1 MSKTVKTAKSAVRTR
16 RRPMSKDVICFKGI
30 GYPLIFAAAAL
41 CLVPFLI
48 VIGSSFTSESY
59 IIRNG
64 YSIWPGDWSLES
76 YQTIFRSP
84 MAIIRAY
91 GVTIFVTVVGTV
103 LSVFLNTM
111 AGYVLQRKDFS
122 WRNKFSFYYFFTTLF
137 SGGLMPWYMLC
148 VKYLHLK
155 DSIWS
160 MILPGL
166 ISVWNI
172 LLVKG
177 FMGGIPYEMT
187 ESAKIDGAGDFSIFL
202 RLIWP
207 LSKPV
212 VATIGLF
219 TALMYWNDWYNSMLF
234 INNSNLYSLQ
244 YQLYKL
250 INDAR
255 ELRRI
260 AEESG
265 IVVDSVP
272 IESMKMAL
280 TVVVTGPIVLLYPF
294 IQKYFVKGL
303 TLGAVKG

>member
-1 MSKTVKTAKSAVRTR
+1 MRKKIISRDVLVFKAV
-16 RRPMSKDVICFKGI
+16 
-30 GYPLIFAAAAL
+30 GYPLIFLFAAV
-41 CLVPFLI
+41 CLIPFLI
-48 VIGSSFTSESY
+48 VIGSSFTAESY

-64 YSIWPGDWSLES
+64 YSILPKEWSIES
-76 YQTIFRSP
+76 YATIFRSP

-91 GVTIFVTVVGTV
+91 GVTIFVTIAGTV

-111 AGYVLQRKDFS
+111 AGYVLQRKDFE
-122 WRNKFSFYYFFTTLF
+122 WRNKLSFFYFFTTLF
-137 SGGLMPWYMLC
+137 SGGLMPWYIMC

-155 DSIWS
+155 DSIWA
-160 MILPGL
+160 MILPG
-166 ISVWNI
+166 IVSVWNI

-177 FMGGIPYEMT
+177 FMAGIPFEMT
-187 ESAKIDGAGDFSIFL
+187 ESAKIDGAGDFLIFL

-212 VATIGLF
+212 IATIGLF
-219 TALMYWNDWYNSMLF
+219 TALTYWNDWYNSMLF
-234 INNSNLYSLQ
+234 INNDHLYSLQ

-250 INDAR
+250 LNDAR
-255 ELRRI
+255 VLRQL
-260 AEESG
+260 ASEAG
-265 IVVDSVP
+265 IVVDTVP

-294 IQKYFVKGL
+294 VQRYFIKGL

>member
-1 MSKTVKTAKSAVRTR
+1 MRKKIISRDVLVFKAV
-16 RRPMSKDVICFKGI
+16 
-30 GYPLIFAAAAL
+30 GYPLIFLFAAV
-41 CLVPFLI
+41 CLIPFLI
-48 VIGSSFTSESY
+48 VIGSSFTAESY

-64 YSIWPGDWSLES
+64 YSILPKEWSIES
-76 YQTIFRSP
+76 YATIFRSP

-91 GVTIFVTVVGTV
+91 GVTIFVTTAGTV

-111 AGYVLQRKDFS
+111 AGYVLQRKDFE
-122 WRNKFSFYYFFTTLF
+122 WRNKLSFFYFFTTLF
-137 SGGLMPWYMLC
+137 SGGLMPWYIMC

-155 DSIWS
+155 DSIWA
-160 MILPGL
+160 MILPG
-166 ISVWNI
+166 IVSVWNI

-177 FMGGIPYEMT
+177 FM
-187 ESAKIDGAGDFSIFL
+187 AGAGDFSIFL

-212 VATIGLF
+212 IATIGLF
-219 TALMYWNDWYNSMLF
+219 TALTYWNDWYNSMLF
-234 INNSNLYSLQ
+234 INNDHLYSLQ

-250 INDAR
+250 LNDAR
-255 ELRRI
+255 VLRQL
-260 AEESG
+260 ASEAG
-265 IVVDSVP
+265 IVVDTVP

-294 IQKYFVKGL
+294 VQRYFIKGL

>member
-1 MSKTVKTAKSAVRTR
+1 MRKKIISRDVLVFKAV
-16 RRPMSKDVICFKGI
+16 
-30 GYPLIFAAAAL
+30 GYPLIFLFAAV
-41 CLVPFLI
+41 CLIPFLI
-48 VIGSSFTSESY
+48 VIGSSFTAESY

-64 YSIWPGDWSLES
+64 YSILPKEWSIES
-76 YQTIFRSP
+76 YATIFRSP

-91 GVTIFVTVVGTV
+91 GVTIFVTIAGTV

-111 AGYVLQRKDFS
+111 AGYVLQRKDFE
-122 WRNKFSFYYFFTTLF
+122 WRNKLSFFYFFTTLF
-137 SGGLMPWYMLC
+137 SGGLMPWYIMC

-155 DSIWS
+155 DSIWA
-160 MILPGL
+160 MILPG
-166 ISVWNI
+166 IVSVWNI

-177 FMGGIPYEMT
+177 FMAGIPFEMT

-212 VATIGLF
+212 IATIGLF
-219 TALMYWNDWYNSMLF
+219 TALTYWNDWYNSMLF
-234 INNSNLYSLQ
+234 INNDHLYSLQ

-250 INDAR
+250 LNDAR
-255 ELRRI
+255 VLRQL
-260 AEESG
+260 ASEAG
-265 IVVDSVP
+265 IVVDTVP

-280 TVVVTGPIVLLYPF
+280 TVVVTGPIVLPYPF
-294 IQKYFVKGL
+294 VQRYFIKGL

>member
-1 MSKTVKTAKSAVRTR
+1 MNKKTVSRDVLVFKAV
-16 RRPMSKDVICFKGI
+16 
-30 GYPLIFAAAAL
+30 GYPLIFLFAAV
-41 CLVPFLI
+41 CLIPFLV

-64 YSIWPGDWSLES
+64 YSILPKEWSMES
-76 YQTIFRSP
+76 YATIFRSP

-91 GVTIFVTVVGTV
+91 GVTIFVTTTGTI

-111 AGYVLQRKDFS
+111 AGYVLQRKDFE
-122 WRNKFSFYYFFTTLF
+122 WRNKLSFYYFFTTLF
-137 SGGLMPWYMLC
+137 SGGLMPWYIMC

-155 DSIWS
+155 DSIWA
-160 MILPGL
+160 MILPG
-166 ISVWNI
+166 IVSVWNI

-177 FMGGIPYEMT
+177 CMAGIPFEMT
-187 ESAKIDGAGDFSIFL
+187 ESAKIDGAGDFTIFL
-202 RLIWP
+202 KLIWP

-212 VATIGLF
+212 IATIGLF
-219 TALMYWNDWYNSMLF
+219 TALTYWNDWYNSMLF
-234 INNSNLYSLQ
+234 INSDHLYSLQ

-250 INDAR
+250 LNDAKV
-255 ELRRI
+255 LRQL
-260 AEESG
+260 ASEAG
-265 IVVDSVP
+265 IVVDTVP

-294 IQKYFVKGL
+294 VQRYFIKGL

>member
-1 MSKTVKTAKSAVRTR
+1 MNKKTVSRDVLVFKAV
-16 RRPMSKDVICFKGI
+16 
-30 GYPLIFAAAAL
+30 GYPLIFLFAAV
-41 CLVPFLI
+41 CLIPFLV

-64 YSIWPGDWSLES
+64 YSILPKEWSMES
-76 YQTIFRSP
+76 YATIFRSP

-91 GVTIFVTVVGTV
+91 GVTIFVTTTGTI

-111 AGYVLQRKDFS
+111 AGYVLQRKDFE
-122 WRNKFSFYYFFTTLF
+122 WRNKLSFYYFFTTLF
-137 SGGLMPWYMLC
+137 SGGLMPWYIMC

-155 DSIWS
+155 DSIWA
-160 MILPGL
+160 MILPG
-166 ISVWNI
+166 IVSVWNI

-177 FMGGIPYEMT
+177 FMAGIPFEMT
-187 ESAKIDGAGDFSIFL
+187 ESAKIDGAGDFTIFL
-202 RLIWP
+202 KLIWP

-212 VATIGLF
+212 IATIGLF
-219 TALMYWNDWYNSMLF
+219 TALTYWNDWYNSMLF
-234 INNSNLYSLQ
+234 INSDHLYSLQ

-250 INDAR
+250 LNDAKV
-255 ELRRI
+255 LRQL
-260 AEESG
+260 ASEAG
-265 IVVDSVP
+265 ILVDTVP

-294 IQKYFVKGL
+294 VQRYFIKGL

>member
-1 MSKTVKTAKSAVRTR
+1 MNKKTVSRDVLVFKAV
-16 RRPMSKDVICFKGI
+16 
-30 GYPLIFAAAAL
+30 GYPLIFLFAAV
-41 CLVPFLI
+41 CLIPFLV

-64 YSIWPGDWSLES
+64 YSILPKERSMES
-76 YQTIFRSP
+76 YATIFRSP

-91 GVTIFVTVVGTV
+91 GVTIFVTTTGTI

-111 AGYVLQRKDFS
+111 AGYVLQRKDFE
-122 WRNKFSFYYFFTTLF
+122 WRNKLSFYYFFTTLF
-137 SGGLMPWYMLC
+137 SGGLMPWYIMC

-155 DSIWS
+155 DSIWA
-160 MILPGL
+160 MILPG
-166 ISVWNI
+166 IVSVWNI

-177 FMGGIPYEMT
+177 FMAGIPFEMT
-187 ESAKIDGAGDFSIFL
+187 ESAKIDGAGDFTIFL
-202 RLIWP
+202 KLIWP

-212 VATIGLF
+212 IATIGLF
-219 TALMYWNDWYNSMLF
+219 TALTYWNDWYNSMLF
-234 INNSNLYSLQ
+234 INSDHLYSLQ

-250 INDAR
+250 LNDAKV
-255 ELRRI
+255 LRQL
-260 AEESG
+260 ASEAG
-265 IVVDSVP
+265 IVVDTVP

-294 IQKYFVKGL
+294 VQRYFIKGL